1 MRARLRYLAVLLI
14 SAAAAVVGVWPS
26 ILTIGT
32 VLAIAT
38 GLVAIIGIAKPSI
51 IDRSVV
57 LRRLTLGAGGVL
69 ALELAAFV
77 GWLAFT
83 PRRTVHLVVSSA
95 APTVVRIVYDV
106 RDGVPSPVWRW
117 DRYFRA
123 DTGTRIVIYSRLA
136 LDEGWW
142 SREGAPHPVVARTHS
157 GATDPARWISG
168 GYTKAGSCQFAF
180 DEYSVGETPLE
191 PRNTTKLITAG
202 WLDSLSTWGVE
213 CQGGHLSIGNG
224 GPTSKGTT
232 NTCYFDAD
240 GCVTCKGSAGPGA

>member
-142 SREGAPHPVVARTHS
+142 SREGAPHPVVART
-157 GATDPARWISG
+157 
-168 GYTKAGSCQFAF
+168 
-180 DEYSVGETPLE
+180 
-191 PRNTTKLITAG
+191 
-202 WLDSLSTWGVE
+202 
-213 CQGGHLSIGNG
+213 
-224 GPTSKGTT
+224 
-232 NTCYFDAD
+232 
-240 GCVTCKGSAGPGA
+240 